1 MKLKN
6 IILFSAATMVLAS
19 CEDLFEPAIEN
30 NQDITSMYKDADFAR
45 GILDNAYLVLPYSD
59 SPNSDLA
66 TDDAVSNDA
75 TNSYKKMAVG
85 GWAANSNP
93 VNTWEGSYH
102 AIQYCNLMIDNADKV
117 VWSYTEESVNQMF
130 IDNYLGNAYA
140 LRGLHHFYVLRAHAG
155 IAT

>member
-6 IILFSAATMVLAS
+6 IILFSAATLAFAS

-45 GILDNAYLVLPYSD
+45 GVLDNAYLVLPYSD

-75 TNSYKKMAVG
+75 TNSYKRMATG
-85 GWAANSNP
+85 AAYS
-93 VNTWEGSYH
+93 
-102 AIQYCNLMIDNADKV
+102 D
-117 VWSYTEESVNQMF
+117 
-130 IDNYLGNAYA
+130 
-140 LRGLHHFYVLRAHAG
+140 GLKRST
-155 IAT
+155 IISTN